1 MVGVVCDDFGRQD
14 QSESIVTL
22 GSLTTT
28 RTYNDHGEVLTE
40 TTTDGATLL
49 FSRTYTRDL
58 LGRITAVTEV
68 DDAAN
73 SSTVLYAYD
82 DAGRLAAE
90 CSPAAPGQGDDPCGA
105 DTTLLAGYTY
115 DANGNR
121 L

>member
-1 MVGVVCDDFGRQD
+1 MEVAPCVDDVGLPTVL
-14 QSESIVTL
+14 TL

-49 FSRTYTRDL
+49 FSRSYTRDL

-90 CSPAAPGQGDDPCGA
+90 CSPAAPGQGDDPCGG
-105 DTTLLAGYTY
+105 DTRLLALG
-115 DANGNR
+115 R
-121 L
+121 RP